1 MTDSL
6 NLPANNQQPDLTEIL
21 TVNFTRE
28 ELIVLN
34 NILDL
39 ATKYEG
45 LKIAETTLFLS
56 RKIKDFLSNKS
67 V

>member
-1 MTDSL
+1 MADDL
-6 NLPANNQQPDLTEIL
+6 NLPVNSQKSDLTEIL
-21 TVNFTRE
+21 PVNFTRE

-56 RKIKDFLSNKS
+56 KKS
-67 V
+67 KSF

>member
-1 MTDSL
+1 MNDSL

-21 TVNFTRE
+21 PVNFTRE

-56 RKIKDFLSNKS
+56 RKIKDFLSNKP

>member
-6 NLPANNQQPDLTEIL
+6 NLPANNQQSDLTEIL

-45 LKIAETTLFLS
+45 LKIAETTIFLS
-56 RKIKDFLSNKS
+56 KKIREFLNTKTI
-67 V
+67 

>member
-39 ATKYEG
+39 TTKYEG

-56 RKIKDFLSNKS
+56 RKIREFLNTKTI
-67 V
+67 

>member
-1 MTDSL
+1 MNDNL
-6 NLPANNQQPDLTEIL
+6 NISGANPVLDPTEIL

-28 ELIVLN
+28 ELSVMV

-45 LKIAETTLFLS
+45 LRIAETTLFLS
-56 RKIKDFLSNKS
+56 KKIRESLTPKT